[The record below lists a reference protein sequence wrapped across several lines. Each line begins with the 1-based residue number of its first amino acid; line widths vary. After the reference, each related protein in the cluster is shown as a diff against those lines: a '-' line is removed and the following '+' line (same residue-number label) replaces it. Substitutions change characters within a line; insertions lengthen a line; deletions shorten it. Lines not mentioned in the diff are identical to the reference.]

1 MLAPLFYQIIVQLP
15 ALFLLSALP
24 VWVYVLAAFGT
35 FIVAYAADTAFA
47 TDYLHKA
54 IDLHTERLRIEAAL
68 AQNQTGNAE

>member
-1 MLAPLFYQIIVQLP
+1 M
-15 ALFLLSALP
+15 
-24 VWVYVLAAFGT
+24 WVYVLAAFGT

-68 AQNQTGNAE
+68 AQNQTGDAE